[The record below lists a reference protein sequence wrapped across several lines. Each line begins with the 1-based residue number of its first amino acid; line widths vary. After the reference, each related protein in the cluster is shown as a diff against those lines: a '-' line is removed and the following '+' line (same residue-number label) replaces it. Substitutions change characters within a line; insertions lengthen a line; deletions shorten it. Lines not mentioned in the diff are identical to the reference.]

1 LRAHGGLEPSRL
13 NLPQHALPMAPGRG
27 LAARGPYPAKTQ
39 GMARFLRKPMTPAR
53 RNRRR
58 VQSEMESEMGVH
70 DDIAS
75 PQDPALLV
83 ERRSLFGLGLAG
95 AAIGTAAAA
104 SLIAPSAAQAQTVA
118 KSKLY
123 TIKERG
129 KLIVGTGST
138 NPPWHFQDA
147 SGKLVGMDIDL
158 AKLLAKGL
166 FDDYEKVEFVL
177 QGSDAR
183 IPSLVTDKVD
193 IVVQW
198 MTVTPGRAQQV
209 DFTIPYYREGNGL
222 LMLARGGKYKNY
234 EELKAAGSAVTV
246 GGMQNVFLEE
256 WIHKA
261 LPQAK
266 VDAFDSPDSAMQA
279 LNARRID
286 ASLQDQSA
294 VRWLMQQAPGRFVD
308 SGFGW
313 MPNSY
318 ASAVKPGDPTWLN
331 WVNTAYKEAMV
342 GVDFDYFAASYKK
355 WFGIELTIPK
365 VGFPQEFA

>member
-1 LRAHGGLEPSRL
+1 MSEKNGTGVNE
-13 NLPQHALPMAPGRG
+13 
-27 LAARGPYPAKTQ
+27 
-39 GMARFLRKPMTPAR
+39 AR
-53 RNRRR
+53 R
-58 VQSEMESEMGVH
+58 G
-70 DDIAS
+70 
-75 PQDPALLV
+75 
-83 ERRSLFGLGLAG
+83 LFGLGLAG
-95 AAIGTAAAA
+95 AALGGAA
-104 SLIAPSAAQAQTVA
+104 LLAPAAAQAQTAA

-147 SGKLVGMDIDL
+147 GGNLVGMDIDL
-158 AKLLAKGL
+158 ARLLAKSL
-166 FDDYEKVEFVL
+166 FDDPAKVEFVL

-209 DFTIPYYREGNGL
+209 EFTIPYYREGNGL
-222 LMLARGGKYKNY
+222 LLLARGGKYKTHGD
-234 EELKAAGSAVTV
+234 LKAAGSAVTV

-266 VDAFDSPDSAMQA
+266 VDAFESPDAAVQA
-279 LNARRID
+279 LNARRVD
-286 ASLQDQSA
+286 AAMLDQSA
-294 VRWLMQQAPGRFVD
+294 IRWLMQEAPGRFVD
-308 SGFGW
+308 SGYGW

-318 ASAVKPGDPTWLN
+318 ASAVKPGDPIWLN
-331 WVNTAYKEAMV
+331 WVNTVYKEAMC
-342 GVDFDYFAASYKK
+342 GVDFDSFSASYKK
-355 WFGIELTIPK
+355 WFGIELAIPK
-365 VGFPQEFA
+365 VGFPAEFA

>member
-1 LRAHGGLEPSRL
+1 
-13 NLPQHALPMAPGRG
+13 
-27 LAARGPYPAKTQ
+27 
-39 GMARFLRKPMTPAR
+39 MARFLRKPMTPAR

-58 VQSEMESEMGVH
+58 VQSEMESEMGVQ

-198 MTVTPGRAQQV
+198 MTVTAGRAQQV
-209 DFTIPYYREGNGL
+209 DFT
-222 LMLARGGKYKNY
+222 
-234 EELKAAGSAVTV
+234 
-246 GGMQNVFLEE
+246 
-256 WIHKA
+256 
-261 LPQAK
+261 
-266 VDAFDSPDSAMQA
+266 SP
-279 LNARRID
+279 
-286 ASLQDQSA
+286 
-294 VRWLMQQAPGRFVD
+294 
-308 SGFGW
+308 
-313 MPNSY
+313 
-318 ASAVKPGDPTWLN
+318 
-331 WVNTAYKEAMV
+331 
-342 GVDFDYFAASYKK
+342 
-355 WFGIELTIPK
+355 
-365 VGFPQEFA
+365 